1 MQRSYIGLSGSSISL
16 VALALMTATMA
27 THAADP
33 SAAAPA
39 LAAPVNR
46 SVAGSPVPATAIAAS
61 ADPAMIDR
69 GRYLATASDCI
80 ACHTTHHGK
89 PMAGGLVMSSP
100 VGNIVSTNIT
110 PSTTHGIGNYTEQ
123 QFSNAV
129 RKGVRAD
136 GAHLYPAMPYPSY
149 AVMTDEDIHAM
160 YVYFMHGVDAVDTE
174 TAATTLPF
182 PMNLRFLMTGWNL
195 LFVPDAP
202 LVADVNKSE
211 EWNRGRYLTLGAA
224 HCSTCH
230 TPRGF
235 MMQEQLGKSL
245 GGAQVGPWYAPN
257 ITPDKATGIGSWS
270 QEDLVTYLRTG
281 RVEGKAQAAGSM
293 AEAISFSFSKLTDA
307 DLNAIATYVRDVPA
321 VRTARAAGDAAA
333 SASAAPASAASSEG
347 SASSAA
353 DSPAASASSAPAS
366 PRPAASTRFEHGAP
380 ANDLPDFR
388 GEGYVNGLQ
397 GRSPG
402 GQLFSAN
409 CASCH
414 GYNAQGTPDGYYPSL
429 FSNSATA
436 GASPSNLVA
445 TILYGVDRNTPSG
458 HVFMPPFGGQP
469 NALTALNNEEIAQLA
484 NYVFDHH
491 GDPALKVSARDVQQI
506 REGGPRSNLVTLAR
520 TGMAAGIVAIV
531 LLAVIAMRLRRR
543 RKLSAR

>member
-1 MQRSYIGLSGSSISL
+1 MMRRSYTRLSGSGISL
-16 VALALMTATMA
+16 MAALVLMTATMA
-27 THAADP
+27 THAA
-33 SAAAPA
+33 AP
-39 LAAPVNR
+39 
-46 SVAGSPVPATAIAAS
+46 TAS
-61 ADPAMIDR
+61 ADQAMIDR

-100 VGNIVSTNIT
+100 VGDIVSTNIT
-110 PSTTHGIGNYTEQ
+110 PSRTHGIGTYTEQ

-149 AVMTDEDIHAM
+149 AVMTDDDIHAM
-160 YVYFMHGVDAVDTE
+160 YVYFMHGVDAVDKE
-174 TAATTLPF
+174 TAPTTLPF

-202 LVADVNKSE
+202 LVADPDKSE
-211 EWNRGRYLTLGAA
+211 AWNRGRYLTLGAA

-257 ITPDKATGIGSWS
+257 ITPDKATGIGTWS

-293 AEAISFSFSKLTDA
+293 AEAISFSFSKLTDD

-321 VRTARAAGDAAA
+321 VRTGAASTSAASASASASAA
-333 SASAAPASAASSEG
+333 SASAA
-347 SASSAA
+347 SAS
-353 DSPAASASSAPAS
+353 PSAPAGKADGA
-366 PRPAASTRFEHGAP
+366 PVATRFDRGTAS
-380 ANDLPDFR
+380 NDLPDFR
-388 GEGYVNGLQ
+388 GEGYVNGLH

-414 GYNAQGTPDGYYPSL
+414 GYNAQGTQDGYYPSL

-436 GASPSNLVA
+436 GANPSNLIA
-445 TILYGVDRNTPSG
+445 TILYGVDRNTPAG
-458 HVFMPPFGGQP
+458 HVFMPPFGSHP
-469 NALTALNNEEIAQLA
+469 NAVTSLNNDEVALLA
-484 NYVFDHH
+484 NYVFEHH
-491 GDPALKVSARDVQQI
+491 GDASLKVSAQDVQQI

-520 TGMAAGIVAIV
+520 IGMAAGFLVVV
-531 LLAVIAMRLRRR
+531 LLVMVGMGMRRR
-543 RKLSAR
+543 RSRSAR